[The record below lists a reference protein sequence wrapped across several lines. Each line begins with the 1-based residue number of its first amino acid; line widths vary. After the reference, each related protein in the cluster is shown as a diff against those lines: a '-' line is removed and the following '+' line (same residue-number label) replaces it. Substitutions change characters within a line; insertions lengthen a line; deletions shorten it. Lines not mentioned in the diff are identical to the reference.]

1 MQNPILFKTK
11 NYLLEKLPNGL
22 QLTSTGFSQVKNSSL
37 SRLKFFG
44 TEMIILL
51 LFLLVAVVVGYFTLY
66 RTAIDCERTNAKE
79 PAVCDITKHYYFGPN
94 EIVLSKTPIYSMRLE
109 HETSSSAS
117 AVCRL
122 KATTANHQT
131 ILPLGEI
138 YSSQLC
144 HYNNEIN
151 EAKALLDFEY
161 QRPELGKVKFDMAD
175 NFFLGL
181 GYLCRCLYL

>member
-1 MQNPILFKTK
+1 MQNQILLSTK
-11 NYLLEKLPNGL
+11 NYLLEKLPSGL
-22 QLTSTGFSQVKNSSL
+22 QFTSIDFSQVKNSSL

-51 LFLLVAVVVGYFTLY
+51 LFLLVAVVGYFTLY

-79 PAVCDITKHYYFGPN
+79 PAVCDITKHYYFRPN

-131 ILPLGEI
+131 ILPW
-138 YSSQLC
+138 
-144 HYNNEIN
+144 
-151 EAKALLDFEY
+151 
-161 QRPELGKVKFDMAD
+161 GKFIAHSCAIIIMKSMKQKPCWILNTNAQ
-175 NFFLGL
+175 NWEK
-181 GYLCRCLYL
+181 